1 MTARLLASPAALFA
15 MPKTRALL
23 PIMVF
28 AAALAAL
35 SFGVGT
41 AAAKKKPTCWKVLL
55 IDAYD
60 GRIDKTYPV
69 HCYHDAI
76 KHIPEDSLIYGALKN
91 DINRA
96 LLSAVADLRR
106 KGVKVGPNTLLP
118 GEEGTRTTQ
127 SHKPKGIFAAISDK
141 IGPGNGSSIPLP
153 LLVLAGLGLLLVAAA
168 GASFMARWIAAR
180 RAAQPHPATSPPT
193 PRRK

>member
-1 MTARLLASPAALFA
+1 MTARLVASPAALFT

-23 PIMVF
+23 PILVF

-41 AAAKKKPTCWKVLL
+41 AAAKKKPACWKVLQN
-55 IDAYD
+55 DAYD

-69 HCYHDAI
+69 HCYHEAI
-76 KHIPEDSLIYGALKN
+76 QHIPEDSLIYGALKN

-106 KGVKVGPNTLLP
+106 KGVKVGPNTMLR
-118 GEEGTRTTQ
+118 GEGDSRTTQ
-127 SHKPKGIFAAISDK
+127 GRKHDKGLLAAISDK

-153 LLVLAGLGLLLVAAA
+153 LLVLAGLGLLLIAAA
-168 GASFMARWIAAR
+168 GASFMARWVAAR
-180 RAAQPHPATSPPT
+180 RAQPQPATSPPT